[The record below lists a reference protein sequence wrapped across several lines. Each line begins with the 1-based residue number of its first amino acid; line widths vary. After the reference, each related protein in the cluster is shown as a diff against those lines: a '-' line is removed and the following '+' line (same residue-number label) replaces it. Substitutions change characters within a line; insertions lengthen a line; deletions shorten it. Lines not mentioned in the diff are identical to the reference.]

1 MKRLEAVAMLGFVI
15 FTAVLMLLTALK
27 AVGAMSRSPASAS
40 KGSASRYQLGEQLGE
55 GGMPRYSAAR

>member
-1 MKRLEAVAMLGFVI
+1 MKRLEAVAMSGFVI
-15 FTAVLMLLTALK
+15 FAAVLMPFTTLK

-40 KGSASRYQLGEQLGE
+40 QGSAARYQLGE